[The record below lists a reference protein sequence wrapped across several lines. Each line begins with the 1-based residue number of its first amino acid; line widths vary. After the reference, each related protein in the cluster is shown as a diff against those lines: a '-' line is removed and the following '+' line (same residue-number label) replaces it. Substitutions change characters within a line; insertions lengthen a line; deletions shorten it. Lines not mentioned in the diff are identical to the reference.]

1 MNVNKNW
8 NVKASFF
15 LQLGGFGK
23 NGAENNLSNEDQSFL
38 VLLLNNRLTLLK
50 AKGKFDQSEI
60 DQQIIGLLENLLTR
74 YTYMS

>member
-1 MNVNKNW
+1 MNVNKDL
-8 NVKASFF
+8 NVQASFF

-23 NGAENNLSNEDQSFL
+23 NSAENNLSNEDQSFL
-38 VLLLNNRLTLLK
+38 DTLNNRLTLLK
-50 AKGKFDQSEI
+50 AKGNFDQSEI